1 MEEIQKEKEQAGKEE
16 RLEKKEP
23 RKLFMRW
30 TLSLWGKHPPH
41 QARHNL
47 TTFSLSDGRAFNINE
62 ARIPF
67 SLDDS
72 KPDALEVTVQV
83 KVTRSHFIS
92 FLNWTRTM
100 DPVTLLLRIFFL
112 KVYKHLDT
120 QELQLEVEPTYI
132 RFSFICKFA
141 SQMWRYW
148 LELSSRLNLRS
159 KIFQLRLPNE
169 VK

>member
-30 TLSLWGKHPPH
+30 TSSLWGKHSP
-41 QARHNL
+41 RHNL
-47 TTFSLSDGRAFNINE
+47 
-62 ARIPF
+62 
-67 SLDDS
+67 
-72 KPDALEVTVQV
+72 K
-83 KVTRSHFIS
+83 
-92 FLNWTRTM
+92 
-100 DPVTLLLRIFFL
+100 IFFSQWRTSIQHKRGSNSFFTWRL
-112 KVYKHLDT
+112 KTRCFGSDSTGQSHTITFYLLFKLNKKDGQWTLMPCSYFSKGVQASRHAGAS
-120 QELQLEVEPTYI
+120 I
-132 RFSFICKFA
+132 RSGANLYQVFSFACNFA
-141 SQMWRYW
+141 PQMWRYW

>member
-30 TLSLWGKHPPH
+30 TLSLWG
-41 QARHNL
+41 HNL
-47 TTFSLSDGRAFNINE
+47 KTFSLSDGRAFNINE

-83 KVTRSHFIS
+83 KVTVTFYLLFKLNKKDGPCYPVIKNIFSKGVQASRHAGASIRSGANLYQVFFYLQICVSNVEILIGTILQVEFALKDIS
-92 FLNWTRTM
+92 AEIT
-100 DPVTLLLRIFFL
+100 
-112 KVYKHLDT
+112 
-120 QELQLEVEPTYI
+120 
-132 RFSFICKFA
+132 
-141 SQMWRYW
+141 
-148 LELSSRLNLRS
+148 
-159 KIFQLRLPNE
+159 
-169 VK
+169 